1 MSRAT
6 QALPL
11 RLALTRPPPCRLVG
25 HFGVQ
30 EDRMD
35 LHTVHVESRL
45 MDPDMEVSVTA
56 PLEDQGLLS
65 MDPSLEE
72 PPPPPP
78 PQ

>member
-1 MSRAT
+1 
-6 QALPL
+6 
-11 RLALTRPPPCRLVG
+11 
-25 HFGVQ
+25 
-30 EDRMD
+30 MD